1 MQTKLT
7 LSIDKAVIH
16 KAKLYANRREK
27 SLSQIV
33 EDYLKSVSTDEVSKS
48 PVDNIPPV
56 AKSLAGILKGK
67 DDFDFRTSITEY
79 LEKKHK

>member
-1 MQTKLT
+1 
-7 LSIDKAVIH
+7 
-16 KAKLYANRREK
+16 
-27 SLSQIV
+27 
-33 EDYLKSVSTDEVSKS
+33 
-48 PVDNIPPV
+48 VDNIPPV